1 LHLRPFVKEWFLLWL
16 EREHPELVGRYR
28 QLYGDKAYAPSGYR
42 KWLAGRIKPLIRRY
56 GLERGREDPATG
68 GVRSSALAPLRNR
81 DGERPAGVGS
91 LIAEELPP
99 ILAARLESP
108 TLF

>member
-1 LHLRPFVKEWFLLWL
+1 MLWL

-42 KWLAGRIKPLIRRY
+42 KWLAARIKPLIRRY

-68 GVRSSALAPLRNR
+68 GVRSSALGRLR
-81 DGERPAGVGS
+81 DGEGERPDPTRSIGVGS

-99 ILAARLESP
+99 SLAARLESP